1 VVLMNWRCATKKQLL
16 QIILDE
22 HCPIIFKFE
31 AANEFKRRDKS
42 GFNKAIKQIKIIKH
56 HD

>member
-1 VVLMNWRCATKKQLL
+1 MKTATKKQLL

-31 AANEFKRRDKS
+31 AANEYKRRDQK
-42 GFNKAIKQIKIIKH
+42 GFRKIIQKEKIVRH
-56 HD
+56 KY